1 VSDATTR
8 LAAPVEIEL
17 SELLAATGGELHHLG
32 AAVRVSG
39 VTTDTRGLAPGE
51 LFVPIRGPQH
61 DGHAHLGAAA
71 AAGAGAVLLER
82 DACPGPAGCTAIVV
96 RDTLA
101 ALGDLARFHRRR
113 SSARVLAVAGSNG
126 KTTTKEMLAAIV
138 VRAVGAA
145 QLVST
150 QGSQNN
156 LVGLPL
162 TLLRLGPSH
171 RFAVVELG
179 MNVPGELWQLAGI
192 ADPDLGVVT
201 CIGPE
206 HLEGVGSLRGAAC
219 AEGELFRRL
228 RPSAVAVVNG
238 DDPLVVEQAAGFP
251 GRRMV
256 FGSTGEVGADAVED
270 RGIEGTRFV
279 LRLGDARLPVR
290 LAVAGRHNVSNACAA
305 AAMAYAA
312 GIPSGTIV
320 AGLEGMTAPSMRMEL
335 RRLSGDVTVLFDCY
349 NANPASMA
357 AALQTLAASR
367 AGRRLAVLGEMREL
381 GEHADAACRELGRAA
396 AAAQLDVLVLLG
408 AQARLVETSALAAGM
423 DASRVTVAA
432 DHEDAARRLR
442 AALQAGDVVLLK
454 GSRGA
459 ALERVF
465 ERLEGR
471 DA

>member
-1 VSDATTR
+1 MSETATR
-8 LAAPVEIEL
+8 LAAPIALELPEI
-17 SELLAATGGELHHLG
+17 LAATGGELQHLG

-39 VTTDTRGLAPGE
+39 VTTDTRGLEPGE

-82 DACPGPAGCTAIVV
+82 DASPGPAGCTTIVV

-113 SSARVLAVAGSNG
+113 SAARVLAVAGSNG

-138 VRAVGAA
+138 MREVGAA
-145 QLVST
+145 RLVST

-179 MNVPGELWQLAGI
+179 MNVPGELWQLTGI
-192 ADPDLGVVT
+192 AEPDVGVVT
-201 CIGPE
+201 SIGPE

-228 RPSAVAVVNG
+228 RPQATAAVNG
-238 DDPLVVEQAAGFP
+238 DDPQVLEQAAGFP
-251 GRRMV
+251 GRHLL
-256 FGSTGEVGADAVED
+256 FGVAGDIGAEAVED
-270 RGIEGTRFV
+270 LGIDGTRFV
-279 LRLGDARLPVR
+279 LRIADTRLPIR
-290 LAVAGRHNVSNACAA
+290 LAIAGRHNVQNACAA
-305 AAMAYAA
+305 AAVAHAA
-312 GIPSGTIV
+312 GLPSDAV
-320 AGLEGMTAPSMRMEL
+320 RAGLERMSAPSMRMEV
-335 RRLSGDVTVLFDCY
+335 RRLAGDVTVLNDCY

-357 AALQTLAASR
+357 AALRTLVASR

-381 GEHADAACRELGRAA
+381 GAHADAACRELGAA
-396 AAAQLDVLVLLG
+396 AAASQLDALVLLG
-408 AQARLVETSALAAGM
+408 AQAPLVREGALAAGM
-423 DASRVTVAA
+423 EEARVVMAA
-432 DHEDAARRLR
+432 DH
-442 AALQAGDVVLLK
+442 
-454 GSRGA
+454 
-459 ALERVF
+459 
-465 ERLEGR
+465 
-471 DA
+471 